1 MTGKF
6 STVGEYLRQTRN
18 ERGISL
24 EQVAQAT
31 RVKLAYLQ
39 AIELDTPTDLP
50 SVVQA
55 RGFLR
60 LYASYLN
67 LPVQP
72 LLDGWQK
79 GQFHLDEDSAGI
91 EGESDQA
98 ISEQEP
104 NEPAGLEPDSG
115 HPSEV
120 EAAEVES
127 TPEWGELE
135 SDPVLP
141 AQDDD
146 GVPVEEAIGIDQLQS
161 QEIFNLIGQ
170 QLRERREALSLSV
183 ADIERFTRLREYYIQ
198 ALEDGRVRDL
208 PSMVQGRGMLNNYA
222 EFLDLDAEGLMLQ
235 FAEALQTRRLE
246 LATPVNDSAQKRS
259 LSSFSGKSNRGT
271 PAWRRFLTLDL
282 VLGGGLFIFLI
293 IFVVWGAARVTDLR
307 RTSQEPTAPSISEM
321 LMTPDTN
328 LASPTPDQ
336 TTTVTPMQA
345 EANPIDPNTIG
356 LVPTAT
362 GDITIPTLGSNPIS
376 VYIVALQRAWM
387 RITVDTSV
395 VFEGRVVPGNAYPF
409 TGRERID
416 LLTGSAGALTVI
428 YNENNLGTLGAVGE
442 VVSMSFTR
450 EGMSV
455 PTPDATSTSTPTQ
468 QPSATLQPTPTS
480 PTPSVTPLVP

>member
-1 MTGKF
+1 MTGIIT
-6 STVGEYLRQTRN
+6 TVGEYLRRTRN

-60 LYASYLN
+60 LYASFLN

-79 GQFHLDEDSAGI
+79 GHFQPDAEADGI
-91 EGESDQA
+91 EEEAEKTIPEKDTD
-98 ISEQEP
+98 ETPHRDTE
-104 NEPAGLEPDSG
+104 SG
-115 HPSEV
+115 HPSEA
-120 EAAEVES
+120 AAEEVGP
-127 TPEWGELE
+127 TPEWGEPDNE
-135 SDPVLP
+135 PIHPS
-141 AQDDD
+141 QDRS
-146 GVPVEEAIGIDQLQS
+146 GVPFEEVIAANHPQS
-161 QEIFNLIGQ
+161 QEIFNQIGL

-246 LATPVNDSAQKRS
+246 LAKPANDSSQKRS
-259 LSSFSGKSNRGT
+259 GPSSSGKSNRGT
-271 PAWRRFLTLDL
+271 PGWRRFLTLDL

-307 RTSQEPTAPSISEM
+307 RQAQEPTAPSISEM
-321 LMTPDTN
+321 LMTPDTS

-345 EANPIDPNTIG
+345 EANPLNPNTIG

-362 GDITIPTLGSNPIS
+362 GEISIPTLGSNPIS

-387 RITVDTSV
+387 RVTVDTSV
-395 VFEGRVVPGNAYPF
+395 IFEGRVVPGNAYPF

-455 PTPDATSTSTPTQ
+455 PTPDATFTATPTLK
-468 QPSATLQPTPTS
+468 PSATLQPTPTS
-480 PTPSVTPLVP
+480 PTPSVTPFVP